1 MKMKLKPNFERK
13 RADRPTKRLLR
24 DRRFCIQIKNITF
37 TEGDVTARRFHL
49 FGTQYVAS
57 ETRVRLYW
65 QHRSSS
71 HICPVLPYRRF
82 TVVGGG
88 VWQTIIGLIQ
98 NRLVW
103 EGKRRRHCQCFQ
115 NKCLNADVNRKHW
128 EMRSQESNEADQSAV
143 TRRPIN
149 LSAFLSQISLK
160 KRTIGDS
167 NVQGS
172 KQKWSLFNR
181 NRKATILYHAK
192 FSFTSIFSQ

>member
-1 MKMKLKPNFERK
+1 MRRVMKMKLKPNFERK

-24 DRRFCIQIKNITF
+24 DRRFCIQIKHVTF

-88 VWQTIIGLIQ
+88 LTDNYKADSEQVSV
-98 NRLVW
+98 R
-103 EGKRRRHCQCFQ
+103 GK
-115 NKCLNADVNRKHW
+115 
-128 EMRSQESNEADQSAV
+128 EEAALPV
-143 TRRPIN
+143 
-149 LSAFLSQISLK
+149 F
-160 KRTIGDS
+160 
-167 NVQGS
+167 S
-172 KQKWSLFNR
+172 KQMSKRSCKQEALR
-181 NRKATILYHAK
+181 NEIAGK
-192 FSFTSIFSQ
+192 